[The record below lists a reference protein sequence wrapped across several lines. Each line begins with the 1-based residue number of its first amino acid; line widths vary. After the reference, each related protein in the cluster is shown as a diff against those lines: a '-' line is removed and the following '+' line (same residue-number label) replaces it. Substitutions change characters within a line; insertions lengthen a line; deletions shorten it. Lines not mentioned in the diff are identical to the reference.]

1 MCWTYED
8 KYERCF
14 DYLFFDGEDSL
25 IFLLD
30 EYGVEIVDRD
40 KFQSEFLK
48 LLDKLHEDGTIRP
61 RAIPISGE

>member
-1 MCWTYED
+1 MCWTYEN

-30 EYGVEIVDRD
+30 EYGVEIVDKKR
-40 KFQSEFLK
+40 FEIEFFEM
-48 LLDKLHEDGTIRP
+48 LDRFHENGTIRP
-61 RAIPISGE
+61 KRISTSTK